1 MAFTQQPLT
10 TSPYLVGPN
19 EKEANLTEDIV
30 RDLTDDSHLD
40 LLIQAAPGWTQYVAN
55 KRIPEPQQ
63 LAFWRK
69 KVRTPVVLDDDNV
82 YVGWSAY
89 WASVI
94 TYRSQPRSESEVEG
108 TGEKNSRRNY
118 LGTADYFGFAH
129 SADSVALAAETA
141 PAGVGTE
148 GIPLSSLAKNGITQ
162 QLGLLQDD
170 ILYNLSLLCKNVLE
184 PVKAK
189 YPGIVIVSGFRQVN
203 TGIGQHERG
212 QAADITIP
220 SAEDTLIYEV
230 ADFIAKT
237 LQFDQVILNYSVRR
251 SPWIHVSFSST
262 GLRRTALTRDFDDTF
277 HSGLFLITEKTGE
290 DRAAALREQV
300 EYLGKIDADL
310 KILEKRQTALN
321 PQTVIGDATAAGM
334 GSGGKGGVVSSEGC
348 GEPDDSVPNEIGIVH
363 NVFAAASTV
372 PDVRPDAP
380 GEFVAWDLGVLA
392 GATGAGAF
400 VEAVVSAL
408 PGDEWGHV
416 TWDSG
421 QESYN
426 GHAVDAI
433 AYKSPTPLYNGNYFQ
448 VVDIIGNVGTTDAE
462 PQWLPLCA
470 PVGET
475 ADSDIGPSGQFSI
488 IVAPTDT
495 GEGGG
500 LR

>member
-1 MAFTQQPLT
+1 MAFTQRPLSAT
-10 TSPYLVGPN
+10 YRLVGPN
-19 EKEANLTEDIV
+19 EKEVQPSTEILL
-30 RDLTDDSHLD
+30 DLTNDSHLND
-40 LLIQAAPGWTQYVAN
+40 QIQETPGWTQFHAN
-55 KRIPEPQQ
+55 AHQTLPV
-63 LAFWRK
+63 LLMFWRE

-108 TGEKNSRRNY
+108 TGKKNSRRTY
-118 LGTADYFGFAH
+118 LGTADYFGFAP
-129 SADSVALAAETA
+129 SADSTALAAETGLG
-141 PAGVGTE
+141 GVDTE
-148 GIPLSSLAKNGITQ
+148 CIPLSSLAKNGITQ

-220 SAEDTLIYEV
+220 SAPDTLIYEV

-321 PQTVIGDATAAGM
+321 PQTVIGDATAPGM
-334 GSGGKGGVVSSEGC
+334 GSGGKGGVVFDEDC
-348 GEPDDSVPNEIGIVH
+348 GEPDDSIPNEGGIVRK
-363 NVFAAASTV
+363 VFAAGA
-372 PDVRPDAP
+372 A
-380 GEFVAWDLGVLA
+380 GGVAWDLSVEA
-392 GATGAGAF
+392 GPTGAGAF

-408 PGDEWGHV
+408 PGDEWGHILKNP
-416 TWDSG
+416 G
-421 QESYN
+421 QNQIN
-426 GHAVDAI
+426 GHALDAI
-433 AYKSPTPLYNGNYFQ
+433 AYKSPIPLNNGKWFQ
-448 VVDIIGNVGTTDAE
+448 VVDIIMSVGSTDAE

-475 ADSDIGPSGQFSI
+475 ADSDIGPSGQHSI

-500 LR
+500 IS